1 MAQSPTHF
9 KTMKNKE
16 ITSVPRSEKSKNL
29 TASSGQSASDD
40 LSDDNLNG
48 NQYDFEQIFE
58 NQQMSKEEE
67 ELFNQL
73 KEREERN
80 SDPNE
85 DPDMERR
92 QTEERKQ
99 D

>member
-1 MAQSPTHF
+1 
-9 KTMKNKE
+9 
-16 ITSVPRSEKSKNL
+16 
-29 TASSGQSASDD
+29 
-40 LSDDNLNG
+40 
-48 NQYDFEQIFE
+48 
-58 NQQMSKEEE
+58 MSKEEE